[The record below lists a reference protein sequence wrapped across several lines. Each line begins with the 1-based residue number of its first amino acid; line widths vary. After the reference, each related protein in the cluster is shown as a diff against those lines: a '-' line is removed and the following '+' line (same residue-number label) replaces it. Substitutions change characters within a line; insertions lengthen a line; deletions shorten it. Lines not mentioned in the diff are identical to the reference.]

1 MDFKVKILLIVF
13 GIIMTLVV
21 SVGGWK
27 IFSLNNEV
35 SFLKESIEIKDAKI
49 VELNLINLSN
59 EKNISELRRSIDIE
73 NFRLLEVYTE
83 KQALI
88 NEVNEWKNKP
98 AEIKY
103 VDKVVKE
110 IIKEPKYIKG
120 VCDDGLELNR
130 MIGGLKYEDLK

>member
-13 GIIMTLVV
+13 GIIMTIVI
-21 SVGGWK
+21 SVGSWK
-27 IFSLNNEV
+27 IFSLSNEV
-35 SFLKESIEIKDAKI
+35 TFLKESIEIKDAKI
-49 VELNLINLSN
+49 IELNLINLSN
-59 EKNISELRRSIDIE
+59 EKNISELRRSIDKE
-73 NFRLLEVYTE
+73 NFRLLEAYTE

-98 AEIKY
+98 TEIKY

-110 IIKEPKYIKG
+110 IIKEPKYVKG
-120 VCDDGLELNR
+120 VCEDGLELNR

>member
-13 GIIMTLVV
+13 GIIMTLVI
-21 SVGGWK
+21 SVGSWK
-27 IFSLNNEV
+27 ILSLNNEV
-35 SFLKESIEIKDAKI
+35 TFLKESIEIKDAKI
-49 VELNLINLSN
+49 IELNLINLSN

-73 NFRLLEVYTE
+73 NFRLLEAYTE

-98 AEIKY
+98 TEIKY

-110 IIKEPKYIKG
+110 IIKEPKYVKG
-120 VCDDGLELNR
+120 VCEDGLELNR

>member
-13 GIIMTLVV
+13 GIIMTIVI
-21 SVGGWK
+21 SVGSWK
-27 IFSLNNEV
+27 IFSLSNEI
-35 SFLKESIEIKDAKI
+35 SFLKESIEIKDDKI

-59 EKNISELRRSIDIE
+59 EKNISELRRSIDKE
-73 NFRLLEVYTE
+73 NFRLLEAYTE

-98 AEIKY
+98 TEIKY

-110 IIKEPKYIKG
+110 IIKEPKYVKG
-120 VCDDGLELNR
+120 VCEDGLELNR